1 MIPFKY
7 LPTKPLNFNQPERKA
22 MSNPTIIIEKVSN
35 GYILTSYNSSDEQEQ
50 TAVATTTN
58 YYSEKHLLQVIDDM
72 FRDIEKKEA
81 VTPATTIAGD
91 ESAY

>member
-1 MIPFKY
+1 
-7 LPTKPLNFNQPERKA
+7 

-35 GYILTSYNSSDEQEQ
+35 GFILTSYNSSDEQEQ

-72 FRDIEKKEA
+72 FAAIEKKET
-81 VTPATTIAGD
+81 VVPAPTEAGD
-91 ESAY
+91 KSVY

>member
-1 MIPFKY
+1 MKFIY
-7 LPTKPLNFNQPERKA
+7 SNQPESKI
-22 MSNPTIIIEKVSN
+22 MSNHTIIIEKVSN

-58 YYSEKHLLQVIDDM
+58 YYSEKHLLQVIEDM

-81 VTPATTIAGD
+81 VTPAITEAAPTSCITT
-91 ESAY
+91 